1 MVFNL
6 YDRQKLEGFIITMD
20 RLKFQEL
27 NLSQELLKA
36 VSDMGFQETTPIQT
50 RAIPEIIAG
59 KDVIGQASTGTGKTA
74 AFGLPAIENIDED
87 LKAIQVIVLCPT
99 RELAIQVSSEM
110 NKFLKYKKNVSAIPV
125 YGGQPIQRQFFGL
138 KRLPKIVVGTP
149 GRTLD
154 HIERGTLKLDK
165 VKLVVL
171 DEADEMLDMGF
182 RVDIQK
188 ILKNTPKERQTVL
201 FSATMSSDVLDLTR
215 KFQKNPE
222 MIKVTGEN
230 LNLMIE
236 QSYFDVEP
244 SRKTR
249 LLAQLLT
256 EYNPKLS
263 IVFCNT
269 KRKVDS
275 VCRDLRLQG
284 FYSDVIHGG
293 IRQSKRDSIMNKFR
307 NNKVN
312 ILVAT
317 DVAARGIDVSDID
330 IIFNYGIPRECESYV
345 HRIGRT
351 GRAGKTGKAVSL
363 VSRTEFGRLRNIM
376 RFTKADIECKKVN
389 GLPDLEFL
397 SKDKKQNNFEQNNF
411 EQKTFEQKTFV
422 RTEKP
427 SPVETI
433 NNRIK
438 RINKDELSKYLP
450 MVNDL
455 VNEHNSIEDVSAAL
469 LKMAVEG
476 GRPAGRRPEG
486 RRPEGRRN
494 SQSNGG
500 ERFGRKFSGKK
511 SSGGAGGGRKSARR
525 HFDS

>member
-1 MVFNL
+1 MSN
-6 YDRQKLEGFIITMD
+6 T
-20 RLKFQEL
+20 KFQEF
-27 NLSQELLKA
+27 NLSKELLRA
-36 VSDMGFQETTPIQT
+36 VSDMGFEETTPIQT
-50 RAIPEIIAG
+50 KAIPEIILG

-74 AFGLPAIENIDED
+74 AFGLPAIEKIDED
-87 LKAIQVIVLCPT
+87 LKAVQVIVLCPT

-110 NKFLKYKKNVSAIPV
+110 NKFLKYKKNISSLPV
-125 YGGQPIQRQFFGL
+125 YGGQPIQRQFSGL
-138 KRLPKIVVGTP
+138 KRLPRIIVGTP

-165 VKLVVL
+165 VKMVIL

-188 ILKNTPKERQTVL
+188 ILKSAPKERQTLL
-201 FSATMSSDVLDLTR
+201 FSATMSREVLDLTR
-215 KFQKNPE
+215 KFQNNPE
-222 MIKVTGEN
+222 MIKVASEN
-230 LNLMIE
+230 LNLMIK

-244 SRKTR
+244 SRKTQ

-269 KRKVDS
+269 KRKVDKVS
-275 VCRDLRLQG
+275 RDLRSQG

-293 IRQSKRDSIMNKFR
+293 IRQTKRDKIMNKFR

-312 ILVAT
+312 VLVAT

-351 GRAGKTGKAVSL
+351 GRAGKTGKAISF

-376 RFTKADIECKKVN
+376 RFTKADIECKKVD

-397 SKDKKQNNFEQNNF
+397 SKKKEKNKEQN
-411 EQKTFEQKTFV
+411 KTQDSVSIDQFNSIG
-422 RTEKP
+422 R
-427 SPVETI
+427 I
-433 NNRIK
+433 NDRIK
-438 RINKDELSKYLP
+438 KIKKDELSKYLL
-450 MVNDL
+450 MMNDL
-455 VNEHNSIEDVSAAL
+455 VDDYNSIENVTAAL
-469 LKMAVEG
+469 LKMAVEKEV
-476 GRPAGRRPEG
+476 RPRGTNRSR
-486 RRPEGRRN
+486 
-494 SQSNGG
+494 
-500 ERFGRKFSGKK
+500 
-511 SSGGAGGGRKSARR
+511 SSGRKSSRR
-525 HFDS
+525 